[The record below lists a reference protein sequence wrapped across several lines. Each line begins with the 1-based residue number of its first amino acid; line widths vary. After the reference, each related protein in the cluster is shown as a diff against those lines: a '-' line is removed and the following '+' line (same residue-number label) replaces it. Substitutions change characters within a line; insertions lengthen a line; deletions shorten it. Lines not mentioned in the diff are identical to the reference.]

1 LVVFFLSPI
10 AALVIALSQWL
21 LTGRRDIAF
30 GPYLCLSALFAIV
43 CWPLVWARVSGI
55 FAMGWIV
62 PALFAA
68 CLLLMMAMLMFWR
81 FAEEL
86 LTREPSR

>member
-1 LVVFFLSPI
+1 
-10 AALVIALSQWL
+10 
-21 LTGRRDIAF
+21 
-30 GPYLCLSALFAIV
+30 
-43 CWPLVWARVSGI
+43 
-55 FAMGWIV
+55 MGWIV

-86 LTREPSR
+86 MTRDSSARKKETGK